1 MRKKKEK
8 EFSFLRLRNFEME
21 FTRTGDELLWICALQ
36 TPNKAHNQKP
46 TQGQGTL
53 LQTNLYD
60 ASIY

>member
-1 MRKKKEK
+1 
-8 EFSFLRLRNFEME
+8 ME
-21 FTRTGDELLWICALQ
+21 FTMTGDELLWICALQ
-36 TPNKAHNQKP
+36 TPNKTHNQKP